1 MLTELRVRD
10 LGVIAELSLVLGPGM
25 TALTGETGAGKTLV
39 VTAIEL
45 LVGGRA
51 DPGMV
56 RPGAKEAVVEGR
68 FVVDD
73 EEVVLRRVVPAGG
86 RTRGYVD
93 GSLATLAELGERGRT
108 LVDLHGQHDHQ
119 SLLTP
124 AVQRR
129 ALDRYGAIDL
139 EPLRSAR
146 RELAAVEERLSD
158 LGGDERER
166 AREIDLLRFQVD
178 ELEAAA
184 LSDPDEDDRLRDEA
198 ELLADAT
205 GHEEAAAAAVAA
217 LTGDGGAADAVGLA
231 VAALEPRTAFADAV
245 ARLRAVAAEV
255 ADVAADVRHRAE
267 SVEGDPQRQAEV
279 GTRRQLLQE
288 LRRKYGETLAEVIE
302 WRDDARRRLED
313 LEDRDATAAALDAER
328 DRLRTG
334 LARAQAEV
342 AAARSAVAR
351 PLAEAVAAQLP
362 DLALPRARLE
372 VTVDGEAGRDVVFRF
387 AANPGMPLQPLAK
400 VASGGELARAMLALR
415 LVLTEGPPVLVF
427 DEVDAGIGGAA
438 AQAVG
443 RSLSAIAGDHQVLV
457 VTHLAQ
463 VAAWSDAHVVVDKRT
478 DGDTTVTTVTQVGGE
493 DRRTELARMLS
504 GTPDADAA
512 RRLAGELLD
521 AAAESR
527 ARPTGPGAR
536 RAPTAGRGAGRA
548 ARREGLARAPG
559 TGP

>member
-25 TALTGETGAGKTLV
+25 TAVTGETGAGKTLV

-51 DPGMV
+51 DAGMV
-56 RPGAKEAVVEGR
+56 RPGADEAVVEGR
-68 FVVDD
+68 FEVDGD
-73 EEVVLRRVVPAGG
+73 EEVVVRRVVPASG

-93 GSLATLAELGERGRT
+93 GQLATLAQLAERGRT

-129 ALDRYGAIDL
+129 ALDRYGAVDV
-139 EPLRSAR
+139 EPLRAAR
-146 RELAAVEERLSD
+146 KELAAVEERLAA

-166 AREIDLLRFQVD
+166 AREIDLLRFQLD
-178 ELEAAA
+178 ELAAA
-184 LSDPDEDDRLRDEA
+184 DLDDEAEDDRLRDEA

-205 GHEEAAAAAVAA
+205 GHQEAAAAAVEA
-217 LTGDGGAADAVGLA
+217 LTGDGGATDALG
-231 VAALEPRTAFADAV
+231 VAASALEPRTPFADAV
-245 ARLRAVAAEV
+245 ARLQAAVAEV
-255 ADVAADVRHRAE
+255 SDVAADVRHRAE
-267 SVEGDPQRQAEV
+267 SVEADPQRQAEV
-279 GTRRQLLQE
+279 GARRQLLQE
-288 LRRKYGETLAEVIE
+288 LRRKYGETLAEVIA
-302 WRDDARRRLED
+302 WRDEAQQRLAD
-313 LEDRDATAAALDAER
+313 LEGRDATAAALDEERERARAALAGAER
-328 DRLRTG
+328 
-334 LARAQAEV
+334 EV
-342 AAARSAVAR
+342 AAARASVAG
-351 PLAEAVAAQLP
+351 PLAAAVEAQLP
-362 DLALPRARLE
+362 DLALPKARLE
-372 VTVDGEAGRDVVFRF
+372 VTVEGVAGRDVVFTF

-443 RSLSAIAGDHQVLV
+443 RSLASIADDHQVLV

-463 VAAWSDAHVVVDKRT
+463 VAAWADAHVVVDKQVE
-478 DGDTTVTTVTQVGGE
+478 GDTTVTTVAEATG
-493 DRRTELARMLS
+493 DARRTELARMLS

-512 RRLAGELLD
+512 RRLADELLD
-521 AAAESR
+521 AAAE
-527 ARPTGPGAR
+527 ARPTR
-536 RAPTAGRGAGRA
+536 
-548 ARREGLARAPG
+548 
-559 TGP
+559 